1 MLDIND
7 FDILVLPGLHNS
19 GPEHWQTHWEA
30 AFPNMRR
37 VEQDNWDEP
46 VYSEW
51 SLRLTEA
58 VIASK
63 RPILFVAHSL
73 GTALAVRW
81 SQEEATA
88 ANAVAGAFLVAPS
101 DIDRLIK
108 IPGYPALG
116 FDPVITERCPF
127 QSVVLAS
134 RNDDRVS
141 FERAQAFASAWGSS
155 FIDIGMQGH
164 VGSAAKLAIWPQG
177 LVWLG
182 QFISA
187 IGCSADV
194 PA

>member
-1 MLDIND
+1 MLDINHY
-7 FDILVLPGLHNS
+7 DILVLPGLHNS

-58 VIASK
+58 VRTSK

-81 SQEEATA
+81 SQEKGAVT
-88 ANAVAGAFLVAPS
+88 NAVAGAFLIAPS
-101 DIDRLIK
+101 DIDRLAT

-116 FDPVITERCPF
+116 FNPVIMERLPF
-127 QSVVLAS
+127 PSVVLAS
-134 RNDDRVS
+134 RNDDRVA
-141 FERAQAFASAWGSS
+141 FERAQTFASAWGSS

-164 VGSAAKLAIWPQG
+164 IGSAARLGLWPQG

-182 QFISA
+182 QFISGLHDA
-187 IGCSADV
+187 GR
-194 PA
+194 